1 MALTYKHPGVYV
13 EEISTIPP
21 SIAQVET
28 AIPGFVGYT
37 AKREKNGIPFDVN
50 VPQRITS
57 LLEFE
62 QYFGPAYPELLEITI
77 ENPENGSALPKIVVT
92 PAMTLSGYLLYYH
105 VKMFYENGG
114 GPCFIVSIGTFKAV
128 PELDKAELKT
138 GLDACEKEDEITL
151 LVIPEIVG
159 LSSSSQIKELNDA
172 MLAQCARLQDR
183 FAILDAPQASLTTP
197 VLVADK
203 FRNDFISSDNLKY
216 GAAYYPQIQSG
227 AVYNRTA
234 DQNIF
239 IARDNRGGD
248 NAGIYKSAGD
258 TKKPITDVVKPAA
271 QVSVAATTKITIE
284 TVPTENQSISI
295 AGISLTF
302 GTGGIAIDGNTT
314 ATAKSLKDVIN
325 AHNDLKLLVNA
336 ELSGKVVTITALEAG
351 ASGNNISIVY
361 DPKGGAIALKLD
373 SPTLTGGFDNV
384 DFVLFNQIKA
394 ALNAFTVPL
403 YPSGMMAGVMA
414 KVDNERGVWKA
425 PANVSVRTVDKPVVS
440 ISDEDQDYLNVDPTG
455 GKSINAIRKFA
466 GRGTLVWGA
475 RTLAGNDNEWRY
487 VPVRRLFIMVEE
499 SIKKATEFVV
509 FEPNDA
515 KTWLRVKTMCENFLN
530 QLWRQ
535 GALAGAKPEHA
546 YFVNVGLGITMTSL
560 DILEGRLIIEIGMAA
575 VRPAEFI
582 ILKFSHLLAK
592 S

>member
-50 VPQRITS
+50 VPLRITS

-62 QYFGPAYPELLEITI
+62 QHFGAAYPEVLEITI
-77 ENPENGSALPKIVVT
+77 ENPENGSALPKIVVS
-92 PAMTLSGYLLYYH
+92 PASTLSGYLLYYH

-114 GPCFIVSIGTFKAV
+114 GPCFIISTGTFKAV
-128 PELDKAELKT
+128 PALDKSELKN

-151 LVIPEIVG
+151 LVIPEVVG
-159 LSSSSQIKELNDA
+159 LSSASQIKELNDA
-172 MLAQCARLQDR
+172 MLAQCAKLQDR
-183 FAILDAPQASLTTP
+183 FAVLDAPQASLTTP
-197 VLVADK
+197 ISVADK
-203 FRNDFISSDNLKY
+203 FRSDFISSDNLKY
-216 GAAYYPQIQSG
+216 GAVYYPQIQSG
-227 AVYNRTA
+227 AIYNRTA
-234 DQNIF
+234 DENIV
-239 IARDNRGGD
+239 ITKDNRGGD
-248 NAGIYKSAGD
+248 NAGIYKSSGD

-271 QVSVAATTKITIE
+271 QVAIAATTKVTIDA
-284 TVPTENQSISI
+284 VPTENQSISI

-302 GTGGIAIDGNTT
+302 GTDGIAIDGNTT
-314 ATAKSLKDVIN
+314 ATAKSLKDAIV

-336 ELSGKVVTITALEAG
+336 ESVGKVVTITALEAG
-351 ASGNNISIVY
+351 TSGNNISIVY
-361 DPKGGAIALKLD
+361 DPKGGAIAVKLD

-394 ALNAFTVPL
+394 ALNAYTVPL

-414 KVDNERGVWKA
+414 RVDNERGVWKA
-425 PANVSVRTVDKPVVS
+425 PANVSIRTVDKPVVS
-440 ISDEDQDYLNVDPTG
+440 ISDEEQDYLNIDPTG

>member
-62 QYFGPAYPELLEITI
+62 QYFGPAYPELLEVTI
-77 ENPENGSALPKIVVT
+77 ENPENGSVLPKIVVT
-92 PAMTLSGYLLYYH
+92 PATTLSGYLLYYH

-114 GPCFIVSIGTFKAV
+114 GPCFIISIGTFKAV

-248 NAGIYKSAGD
+248 NAGIYKSVGD

-325 AHNDLKLLVNA
+325 AHNDLKLFVNA
-336 ELSGKVVTITALEAG
+336 ELSGKVVNITALEAG

-414 KVDNERGVWKA
+414 RVDNERGVWKA

-440 ISDEDQDYLNVDPTG
+440 ISDEEQDYLNVDPTG

-466 GRGTLVWGA
+466 GRGTLIWGA

>member
-62 QYFGPAYPELLEITI
+62 QYFGTAYPELLEITI

-92 PAMTLSGYLLYYH
+92 PAITLSGYLLYYH

-234 DQNIF
+234 DQNIL

-248 NAGIYKSAGD
+248 NAGIYKSVGD
-258 TKKPITDVVKPAA
+258 
-271 QVSVAATTKITIE
+271 
-284 TVPTENQSISI
+284 
-295 AGISLTF
+295 
-302 GTGGIAIDGNTT
+302 
-314 ATAKSLKDVIN
+314 
-325 AHNDLKLLVNA
+325 
-336 ELSGKVVTITALEAG
+336 
-351 ASGNNISIVY
+351 
-361 DPKGGAIALKLD
+361 
-373 SPTLTGGFDNV
+373 
-384 DFVLFNQIKA
+384 
-394 ALNAFTVPL
+394 
-403 YPSGMMAGVMA
+403 
-414 KVDNERGVWKA
+414 
-425 PANVSVRTVDKPVVS
+425 
-440 ISDEDQDYLNVDPTG
+440 
-455 GKSINAIRKFA
+455 
-466 GRGTLVWGA
+466 
-475 RTLAGNDNEWRY
+475 
-487 VPVRRLFIMVEE
+487 
-499 SIKKATEFVV
+499 
-509 FEPNDA
+509 
-515 KTWLRVKTMCENFLN
+515 
-530 QLWRQ
+530 
-535 GALAGAKPEHA
+535 
-546 YFVNVGLGITMTSL
+546 
-560 DILEGRLIIEIGMAA
+560 
-575 VRPAEFI
+575 
-582 ILKFSHLLAK
+582 
-592 S
+592 